1 MAGPI
6 KIAVLADTKD
16 LAKGMDRAE
25 AAMKSAERTAS
36 SAGRKIESSF
46 DGVAEASDNLASG
59 SAQAAGGL
67 GDLGGA
73 LSLMPGPL
81 GGVGAGMEALAP
93 AIMGV
98 TGAAD
103 LLNLATGKF
112 PILAKIST
120 AASKAMALGIRAV
133 GVAVRFATGPFGL
146 VMLAIAAVVAIMVV
160 AYKRSDTFRAIVDKA
175 FAAIKRGAALLW
187 AGIKLYFGLWI
198 GAIKGVINFAGTLKS
213 KVTGGFDAV
222 VKFIKGVPATIAAL
236 GGKFKEA
243 GSGLMH
249 KIVDGIKA
257 AAGFIGDIASGI
269 WNAVK
274 SLLNQGIDKI
284 NAALEFDINLGVKTF
299 HVNAPN
305 IPHLANG
312 GITTGPTFALIG
324 DNPGGREAVIP
335 LDKYDLGGGDT
346 YNINVVAPV
355 GSSSADIGRVI
366 VQHITAYER
375 AGGRRRA

>member
-1 MAGPI
+1 MPGPI

-25 AAMKSAERTAS
+25 AAMKSAERTADK
-36 SAGRKIESSF
+36 AGRGIESSF
-46 DGVAEASDNLASG
+46 AGVADASDNLASG

-120 AASKAMALGIRAV
+120 AASKAMALGIRGV
-133 GVAVRFATGPFGL
+133 GIAVRFATGPFGL
-146 VMLAIAAVVAIMVV
+146 VLLAIAAVVAILVV

-175 FAAIKRGAALLW
+175 FAVIKRGAALLW

-198 GAIKGVINFAGTLKS
+198 GAVKKVMGFADGLKN
-213 KVTGGFDAV
+213 KVTGGFSAV
-222 VKFIKGVPATIAAL
+222 VNFIKGVPGKIAAL

-243 GSGLMH
+243 GSALMH
-249 KIVDGIKA
+249 NIVDGIKS
-257 AAGFIGDIASGI
+257 AAGFIGNIASGI
-269 WNAVK
+269 WKAVK

-284 NAALEFDINLGVKTF
+284 NSALEFDINLGVKTF

-312 GITTGPTFALIG
+312 GITTGPTLALIG

-335 LDKYDLGGGDT
+335 LDKYDLGGSNT
-346 YNINVVAPV
+346 YNITVVAPV
-355 GSSSADIGRVI
+355 GSSSADIGRELTK
-366 VQHITAYER
+366 HISAYER
-375 AGGRRRA
+375 AGGRRAS